1 LAIKRQ
7 QNMKGLKIRVVG
19 SPLFLDTFTAL
30 GANPTQLCRRA
41 TALATGAVDGQ
52 EKRCRSS
59 PPLAAQLGAKHI
71 TMWGYVNDPLILSST
86 ETSGCPGPK
95 ADRAIVR
102 QAAIDAGKQEVV
114 IAGLSEADPLLRKSL
129 PWV

>member
-1 LAIKRQ
+1 
-7 QNMKGLKIRVVG
+7 M
-19 SPLFLDTFTAL
+19 S
-30 GANPTQLCRRA
+30 
-41 TALATGAVDGQ
+41 
-52 EKRCRSS
+52 
-59 PPLAAQLGAKHI
+59 
-71 TMWGYVNDPLILSST
+71 WT
-86 ETSGCPGPK
+86 E